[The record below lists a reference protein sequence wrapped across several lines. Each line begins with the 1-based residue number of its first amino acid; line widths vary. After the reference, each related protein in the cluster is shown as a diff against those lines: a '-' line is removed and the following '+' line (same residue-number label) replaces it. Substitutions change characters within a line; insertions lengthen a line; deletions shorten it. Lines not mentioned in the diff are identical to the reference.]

1 MEHLLLLGELYSLIH
16 AHDGFEDQSVD
27 EEARSLS
34 LPTMPPTHT
43 HTPRAGNMLAAGLGE
58 AGAGRRVDKADQ
70 GRRGKM
76 DARAGT
82 FFIIFPTEANALTLA
97 SQPPGV

>member
-1 MEHLLLLGELYSLIH
+1 
-16 AHDGFEDQSVD
+16 
-27 EEARSLS
+27 
-34 LPTMPPTHT
+34 
-43 HTPRAGNMLAAGLGE
+43 MLAAGLGE

-82 FFIIFPTEANALTLA
+82 FFIIFPTEANTLTLA
-97 SQPPGV
+97 SQPPGVREDMCLLCKRPGLCGRSRLTRVI